1 MRTSLRNGV
10 IAVGVIAL
18 AAGCAVGALLVI
30 GANDDEHES
39 APVREQAQLR
49 SETVGD
55 AIREPTQSPPISAG
69 GTDRPSGRALDLADL
84 HASCPSFRDVINAEC
99 LAILDAYF
107 QDRPVSSGILAVVD
121 TPVWHDLAVVD
132 TPVWHDVFD
141 DPDSAIDGTARTL
154 AEATCDV
161 ANGKIRQDPGGDCDA
176 RSLVELAVLRR
187 ECSRGHEWTVRYAA
201 FEQRLSRIEHIA
213 DNTIYW
219 QRRNAI
225 EEDVFRSAWLGEKCA
240 TVPEDALIPL
250 YHFEIS
256 VDDINM
262 SHPPDSFYP
271 DRPLAGDEVDGY
283 MRVETERL
291 IEMAARLGD
300 AWALSEF
307 RGDAA
312 HVDRLFEVNP
322 TQAYIH
328 EAELG
333 IEKVRQRYQRE
344 HFEGLDRQRAERLQE
359 VDQRYPRVVSLRDW
373 GRARAAA
380 IIRGDSAERRRLE
393 SQDPI
398 AGLNDD
404 ELEELRKEDDEHWEE
419 ESAVFD
425 EFDRMRSEIG
435 ARLERDERLVRL
447 IYAMLVEAEA
457 KSAGMAVDVI
467 ALYERAA
474 PFSEEDIEVARQR
487 ASAIALLRS
496 QTASEDQ

>member
-1 MRTSLRNGV
+1 MPGSTVVAGQCDGQMRTSLRNGV
-10 IAVGVIAL
+10 IAIGVIAL
-18 AAGCAVGALLVI
+18 AAGCAIGALLVI
-30 GANDDEHES
+30 GADDDEHES
-39 APVREQAQLR
+39 APVGKQAQLR
-49 SETVGD
+49 SETVAD
-55 AIREPTQSPPISAG
+55 AIREPTQSPPISTAE
-69 GTDRPSGRALDLADL
+69 TDRPSGRALDLADL

-107 QDRPVSSGILAVVD
+107 QDRPVSFGILAV
-121 TPVWHDLAVVD
+121 AD

-141 DPDSAIDGTARTL
+141 DPGSAIDGTARTL

-176 RSLVELAVLRR
+176 RSVVELAVLRR
-187 ECSRGHEWTVRYAA
+187 ECSRSHEWTVRYDA

-240 TVPEDALIPL
+240 AVPEDALIPL

-271 DRPLAGDEVDGY
+271 DRPLEGHEVDGY

-291 IEMAARLGD
+291 IEVAARLGD

-328 EAELG
+328 EAELE
-333 IEKVRQRYQRE
+333 IEKVRQRYRRE
-344 HFEGLDRQRAERLQE
+344 HFEGLDRQQAERLRE
-359 VDQRYPRVVSLRDW
+359 VDQRYPRVVSIRDW

-380 IIRGDSAERRRLE
+380 IVDGDSVERGRLE
-393 SQDPI
+393 SQDPF

-404 ELEELRKEDDEHWEE
+404 ELEELRREDDEHGDER
-419 ESAVFD
+419 SAVFD
-425 EFDRMRSEIG
+425 EFNRMRREIG
-435 ARLERDERLVRL
+435 ARREHEERVVRL
-447 IYAMLVEAEA
+447 TYAMLVEGEA
-457 KSAGMAVDVI
+457 KSASMAVDVM

-474 PFSEEDIEVARQR
+474 PFSPEDIETARQR
-487 ASAIALLRS
+487 ASAISLLRS
-496 QTASEDQ
+496 QNDP